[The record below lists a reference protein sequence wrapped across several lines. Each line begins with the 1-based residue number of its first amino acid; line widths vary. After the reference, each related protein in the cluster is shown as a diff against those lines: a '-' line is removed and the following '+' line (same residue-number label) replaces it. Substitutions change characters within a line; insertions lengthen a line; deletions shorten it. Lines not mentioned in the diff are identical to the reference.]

1 MMRQHAR
8 ATPLNNPTRRTNRI
22 TTLRFKEPPN
32 WKIALTSAYSEP
44 ARKSNPSHAR
54 GTQTENCTRAHSVS
68 HLLRKMYSMV
78 LPMGG
83 RCVKCDSLG
92 SRPGRRNC
100 RQKCRRQKTGHRRND
115 VEGMGEGGVC
125 ARGEAAHGAA
135 VEVAL
140 LPELRCSAL
149 RWVSGASPLRGRT
162 AAGERVLQARRAEP
176 HTELARI
183 STLAAIVEPGQ
194 TAATAV
200 A

>member
-1 MMRQHAR
+1 M
-8 ATPLNNPTRRTNRI
+8 PT
-22 TTLRFKEPPN
+22 K
-32 WKIALTSAYSEP
+32 
-44 ARKSNPSHAR
+44 
-54 GTQTENCTRAHSVS
+54 
-68 HLLRKMYSMV
+68 
-78 LPMGG
+78 
-83 RCVKCDSLG
+83 
-92 SRPGRRNC
+92 C
-100 RQKCRRQKTGHRRND
+100 RQKTDHRRNG

-149 RWVSGASPLRGRT
+149 RWVSGASPLRGM
-162 AAGERVLQARRAEP
+162 ERVPQTRRAEP

-183 STLAAIVEPGQ
+183 STLAAVVEPGQ

>member
-1 MMRQHAR
+1 
-8 ATPLNNPTRRTNRI
+8 
-22 TTLRFKEPPN
+22 
-32 WKIALTSAYSEP
+32 
-44 ARKSNPSHAR
+44 
-54 GTQTENCTRAHSVS
+54 
-68 HLLRKMYSMV
+68 
-78 LPMGG
+78 
-83 RCVKCDSLG
+83 
-92 SRPGRRNC
+92 
-100 RQKCRRQKTGHRRND
+100 
-115 VEGMGEGGVC
+115 MGEGGVC